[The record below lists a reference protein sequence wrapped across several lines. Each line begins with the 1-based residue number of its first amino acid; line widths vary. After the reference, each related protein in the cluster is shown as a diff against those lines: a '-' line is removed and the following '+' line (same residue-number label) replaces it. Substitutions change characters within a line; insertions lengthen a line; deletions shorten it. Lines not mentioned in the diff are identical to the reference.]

1 MKARLRRWYRKIK
14 CMLGFHEYGSCGIKV
29 CRVEESVESIL
40 YRVETPC
47 MWCGHKDKELLR
59 FPKW

>member
-40 YRVETPC
+40 YRVETPSFQI
-47 MWCGHKDKELLR
+47 KQKEA
-59 FPKW
+59 KQDATVD